1 MGGYKAVS
9 ALPTNDERF
18 IAKLDRDP
26 LEFKDEDS
34 GGVYCVESCYVFTFG
49 YWLGRYFGFI
59 EEGEE

>member
-1 MGGYKAVS
+1 MGGYKETS
-9 ALPTNDERF
+9 ALLPNDERF
-18 IAKLDRDP
+18 IAQNDRNP